1 MWEDSTEVKFEQ
13 LPSIARDLHML
24 ENQLEQMQPL
34 NREVTNFKPRIDETF
49 ELGKSLDALIQSAE
63 TVVTNRRRSTQ
74 VASGNVA
81 RTERR
86 VVEIQ
91 QTFQVSEGKQNR
103 DLVKLSWLFMILIFG
118 EKVLH
123 IMLHVSTT
131 CSEYCHLF
139 SRFMM
144 VCLFVCF

>member
-1 MWEDSTEVKFEQ
+1 MSCFSRITCLHWHYVLLFRNDYLQERVRLNDKYRNNVKVVSMWEDSTEVKFEQ

-34 NREVTNFKPRIDETF
+34 NREVINFKPRIDETF

-103 DLVKLSWLFMILIFG
+103 D
-118 EKVLH
+118 
-123 IMLHVSTT
+123 
-131 CSEYCHLF
+131 
-139 SRFMM
+139 
-144 VCLFVCF
+144 